1 VWFLKP
7 SLGEIRD
14 EWPWWD
20 DLHSFWRELPN
31 YNPIGVQSSEPG
43 TDHAAEAEQLFQVP
57 SAVVSSDDEH
67 EDDGN
72 SAASGLQEDRGS
84 EYQDPVSDGDED
96 GEDSDVSCQL
106 VSLMFS
112 QYSRCL

>member
-43 TDHAAEAEQLFQVP
+43 TDHAAEAEQLFQAP
-57 SAVVSSDDEH
+57 SAVVSDDEH

-72 SAASGLQEDRGS
+72 LAASGLQEDCGS
-84 EYQDPVSDGDED
+84 EYQDPVFDGDED
-96 GEDSDVSCQL
+96 EEEDSDVSCQL